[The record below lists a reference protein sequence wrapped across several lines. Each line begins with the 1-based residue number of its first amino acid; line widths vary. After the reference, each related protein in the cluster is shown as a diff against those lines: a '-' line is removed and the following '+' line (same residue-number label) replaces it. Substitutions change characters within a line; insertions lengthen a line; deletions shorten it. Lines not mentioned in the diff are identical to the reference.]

1 MARRNK
7 NKIYSIILTNHGK
20 QKETICSEAT
30 EEKIYKRYEKLL
42 KENKKVVF
50 PVRFNNEQHV
60 MVESEH
66 ELVIIKCRDEY
77 EKKETKIKTNSG
89 EFAIYETTDDDWI
102 VIDRTPY
109 NIEETFWVYGY
120 HPRIQR
126 KTFQWIF
133 ENFVLKDSK
142 NKYMFKSIQ
151 IYLNKVLFDCNGEL
165 EMVICK
171 NKKDAIRM
179 YNLIEEYANKK
190 RCKYIMFMGDVGNS
204 KYRSKWIERIKKLTN
219 WSDIKIRRPSTRP

>member
-77 EKKETKIKTNSG
+77 EKKETKI
-89 EFAIYETTDDDWI
+89 
-102 VIDRTPY
+102 
-109 NIEETFWVYGY
+109 
-120 HPRIQR
+120 
-126 KTFQWIF
+126 
-133 ENFVLKDSK
+133 
-142 NKYMFKSIQ
+142 
-151 IYLNKVLFDCNGEL
+151 
-165 EMVICK
+165 
-171 NKKDAIRM
+171 
-179 YNLIEEYANKK
+179 
-190 RCKYIMFMGDVGNS
+190 
-204 KYRSKWIERIKKLTN
+204 
-219 WSDIKIRRPSTRP
+219 

>member
-77 EKKETKIKTNSG
+77 EKKETKIKTDSG

-126 KTFQWIF
+126 KTFEWIF

-171 NKKDAIRM
+171 NKQDAIRM
-179 YNLIEEYANKK
+179 YNLIEEYAKKK
-190 RCKYIMFMGDVGNS
+190 RCKYVMFMGDLAHS
-204 KYRSKWIERIKKLTN
+204 KYRSKWFERIKKLTN
-219 WSDIKIRRPSTRP
+219 WSDTKIRRPSTRP

>member
-77 EKKETKIKTNSG
+77 EKKETKIKTDSG

-142 NKYMFKSIQ
+142 NKYMFKL
-151 IYLNKVLFDCNGEL
+151 Y
-165 EMVICK
+165 
-171 NKKDAIRM
+171 
-179 YNLIEEYANKK
+179 EYAGLSTAGMKLSDNAEDTAVETEPVAEPVE
-190 RCKYIMFMGDVGNS
+190 DVNAES
-204 KYRSKWIERIKKLTN
+204 VEDVNTESVEDASSEDLE
-219 WSDIKIRRPSTRP
+219 